1 MLKHFC
7 SSHVQVTSD
16 KDETQRECFIHNR
29 TIVSLPTALLLLQEH
44 FPSDPLETRTA
55 LPSIYIYFPSAPS
68 EGKKKPNRTGIAITT
83 SVLFHLLH
91 GKQKC
96 RWSDADGATCLR
108 VHGQCLAQQLSR
120 TLLNF

>member
-16 KDETQRECFIHNR
+16 KDEMQRECFIRNR

-55 LPSIYIYFPSAPS
+55 LPSSYICFPSAPS
-68 EGKKKPNRTGIAITT
+68 EEKNNQTE
-83 SVLFHLLH
+83 LE
-91 GKQKC
+91 
-96 RWSDADGATCLR
+96 
-108 VHGQCLAQQLSR
+108 
-120 TLLNF
+120 